1 MNEDDRALPTPNSPI
16 PNPSSFILRPVLG
29 HQLFDFGLQLFVA
42 DGGHAVVLF
51 VLVADPAGDLVD
63 LHHTESL
70 VALEAEEL
78 VDPKGHAVGAALVG
92 QGHAGWTTQERGGV
106 EDVVDPLVGPQP
118 ARVDPGG

>member
-16 PNPSSFILRPVLG
+16 PNPSSLIPTDPSSFIPHPSSFILRPVLG

-92 QGHAGWTTQERGGV
+92 QGHAGWTTQERG
-106 EDVVDPLVGPQP
+106 
-118 ARVDPGG
+118 